1 MPSWL
6 GTLEKKLESFA
17 KEGGANQMFRLF
29 LSAEP
34 RDEIPIGILEKCI
47 KLTNEPPAGLKAN
60 MKRAWTF
67 FPREEVEEKDPRIKS
82 ILFGLCFFH
91 SCLIERRRFGPK
103 GWNMIYPFSIGDLRD
118 SYFVL
123 CKNVESNVSG
133 KLPWADLKFII
144 GEIMYG
150 GHIVDNWD
158 RLLCNAYLDGL
169 MDAGLC
175 MDEFELLPFVD
186 GKGISLKTPPQV
198 SFEKYLEHIDTTCP
212 TETSMFY
219 GLHTNSEIGLGTQQC
234 EFMFEMLLEL
244 IPRDDSAGSGD
255 SGDKQRNDEMYIS
268 KCLEDWNIKDKIF
281 SLVDIKDKISGEKDP
296 YQNVFLQECEA
307 MNYLL
312 EEINRSL
319 VELKQGIKGVLTIS
333 ERMEDLQNA

>member
-1 MPSWL
+1 M
-6 GTLEKKLESFA
+6 
-17 KEGGANQMFRLF
+17 
-29 LSAEP
+29 
-34 RDEIPIGILEKCI
+34 
-47 KLTNEPPAGLKAN
+47 
-60 MKRAWTF
+60 
-67 FPREEVEEKDPRIKS
+67 V
-82 ILFGLCFFH
+82 
-91 SCLIERRRFGPK
+91 
-103 GWNMIYPFSIGDLRD
+103 YPFSIGDLRD

-212 TETSMFY
+212 AETSMFY

-234 EFMFEMLLEL
+234 DFMFEMLLEL
-244 IPRDDSAGSGD
+244 IPRDDSAGQGD
-255 SGDKQRNDEMYIS
+255 GGDKQRNDEMYIS
-268 KCLEDWNIKDKIF
+268 KVLEDWNLKDKIF

-319 VELKQGIKGVLTIS
+319 VELKQGIKGF
-333 ERMEDLQNA
+333 